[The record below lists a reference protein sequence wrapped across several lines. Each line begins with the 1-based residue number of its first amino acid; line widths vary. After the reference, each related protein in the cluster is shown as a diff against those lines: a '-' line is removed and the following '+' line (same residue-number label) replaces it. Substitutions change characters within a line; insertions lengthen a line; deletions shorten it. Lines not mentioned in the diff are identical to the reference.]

1 MAVTTIQSNNKLIQ
15 FTRDINREFVRNNL
29 FSPYMGEGL
38 DAVIRLRQELKAGGE
53 QMNIPLVTKL
63 QGQGVG
69 TGVLVGNEEKI
80 DNYGMRLYLDWWRH
94 AVVTTKAENQ
104 KDSADVFGI
113 AKPLLSDRGKELLRD
128 EIILALL
135 ALPTE
140 SAPAGLGTDVGQRI
154 NGILA
159 DGSTSAQR
167 NTWLADNIDRVVFG
181 NALSNGYSTT
191 AIASVGSG
199 LSAASGGQKLTATV
213 VQLLKRRAELCSPK
227 IRPYTTDDGYEYY
240 ILFAGTYAFRDAKL
254 DSTILNT
261 SLYARPR
268 EGKAG
273 IGGAPDQPIFQDGDL
288 MYDGVIIRKVPEIS
302 TMVTNMSATWLS
314 AAGSG
319 RMEPVFLCGQQ
330 AAVVGYGQMARPTF
344 RKEDD
349 YGFIT
354 GAGVEMAYGVGKMFK
369 KGSMYIPGTT
379 TPVSNATGNTS
390 GGALGAN
397 LIQWGT
403 ATGFVNAAT
412 D

>member
-1 MAVTTIQSNNKLIQ
+1 MAVTTIQSNNKLIK
-15 FTRDINREFVRNNL
+15 FTQEINREFVRNNL

-38 DAVIRLRQELKAGGE
+38 DAIIRMRQELKTGGE

-63 QGQGVG
+63 NGVG
-69 TGVLVGNEEKI
+69 KGVGVLAGAEERI

-104 KDSADVFGI
+104 KDSADIFGE
-113 AKPLLSDRGKELLRD
+113 AKPLLSDRGRELQRD
-128 EIILALL
+128 EIIQAFM
-135 ALPTE
+135 ALPSE
-140 SAPAGLGTDVGQRI
+140 SAPTNLGTDEGQRV
-154 NGILA
+154 NGIQA

-167 NTWLADNIDRVVFG
+167 NTWFADNIDRVVFG
-181 NALSNGYSTT
+181 NALANGYSG
-191 AIASVGSG
+191 ISVASVGSG
-199 LSAASGGQKLTATV
+199 LSAVSGGQKLTATV

-227 IRPYTTDDGYEYY
+227 IRPYKTDDGYEYY
-240 ILFAGTYAFRDAKL
+240 VLFVGTYPFRDAKL

-268 EGKAG
+268 EGSNG
-273 IGGAPDQPIFQDGDL
+273 VGGAPNTPLFQDGDL

-302 TMVTNMSATWLS
+302 TYVSNMSATWLS

-319 RMEPVFLCGQQ
+319 RCEPVFLCGQQ
-330 AAVVGYGQMARPTF
+330 AMAMAFGQMAKPTF

-354 GAGVEMAYGVGKMFK
+354 GTGIEMAYGVAKMFK
-369 KGSMYIPGTT
+369 KHSMFIPGTST
-379 TPVSNATGNTS
+379 LNSSASGNTGG
-390 GGALGAN
+390 GGAASLV
-397 LIQWGT
+397 QWGT
-403 ATGFVNAAT
+403 VTGFVNAAT

>member
-1 MAVTTIQSNNKLIQ
+1 MAVTTIQSNNKLIR
-15 FTRDINREFVRNNL
+15 FTQDINREFVRKNL

-38 DAVIRLRQELKAGGE
+38 DAVIRLRNELKQGGE

-63 QGQGVG
+63 LG
-69 TGVLVGNEEKI
+69 TGVATGVLAGAEERI
-80 DNYGMRLYLDWWRH
+80 DNYGMRVWIDWLRH

-104 KDSADVFGI
+104 KDSADIFGE
-113 AKPLLSDRGKELLRD
+113 AKPLLQDFVLEKQRD
-128 EIILALL
+128 EIIQALI
-135 ALPTE
+135 ALPSE
-140 SAPAGLGTDVGQRI
+140 SAPTNLGTEFGQRV
-154 NGILA
+154 NGIQA

-167 NTWLADNIDRVVFG
+167 NTWFADNIDRVVFG

-199 LSAASGGQKLTATV
+199 LSATSGGQKLTATV

-227 IRPYTTDDGYEYY
+227 IRPYRTDDGYEYY
-240 ILFAGTYAFRDAKL
+240 VLFAGTYAFRDAKL

-268 EGKAG
+268 EGAKG
-273 IGGAPDQPIFQDGDL
+273 VGGAPNQPIFQDGDL

-302 TMVTNMSATWLS
+302 TYVSNMTATWLN

-319 RMEPVFLCGQQ
+319 RCEPVFLCGQQ
-330 AAVVGYGQMARPTF
+330 AAVVAYGQMAKPTF

-354 GAGVEMAYGVGKMFK
+354 GTGIEMAYGIAKMFK
-369 KGSMYIPGTT
+369 RSTQYIPGTNT
-379 TPVSNATGNTS
+379 LVANASGNT
-390 GGALGAN
+390 GGAAAGAN
-397 LIQWGT
+397 LTQWGT
-403 ATGFVNAAT
+403 VTGFVNAAV